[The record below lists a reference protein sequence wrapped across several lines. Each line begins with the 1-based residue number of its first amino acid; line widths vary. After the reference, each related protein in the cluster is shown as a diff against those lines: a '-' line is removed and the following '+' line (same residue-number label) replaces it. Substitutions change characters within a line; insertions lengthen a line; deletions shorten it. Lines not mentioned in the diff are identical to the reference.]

1 MIWLGIGLG
10 YVVLAIVITV
20 LIWRLFKIDADLFSA
35 RRQAALAEAK
45 QAGAQQQLRAAEERC
60 RRAQWAAET
69 SLGQTGQALEIAGH
83 IKLVSQQLHALVE
96 YITDPYRGTARVP
109 AQTGPPRAVRRS
121 VIVQWRRPPCH
132 YCRAHGGVYPVI
144 LALYAIGS
152 TTVVIVLVIWLRV
165 THEKLWELQRE
176 RSAYIRIV
184 EAVEEWVRSSDADM
198 AG

>member
-1 MIWLGIGLG
+1 M
-10 YVVLAIVITV
+10 
-20 LIWRLFKIDADLFSA
+20 
-35 RRQAALAEAK
+35 
-45 QAGAQQQLRAAEERC
+45 
-60 RRAQWAAET
+60 
-69 SLGQTGQALEIAGH
+69 
-83 IKLVSQQLHALVE
+83 
-96 YITDPYRGTARVP
+96 
-109 AQTGPPRAVRRS
+109 
-121 VIVQWRRPPCH
+121 
-132 YCRAHGGVYPVI
+132 I

>member
-96 YITDPYRGTARVP
+96 YITDPIEAPPAFQHKRGRHALSVVQLLSNGDGRHAITAGH
-109 AQTGPPRAVRRS
+109 T
-121 VIVQWRRPPCH
+121 
-132 YCRAHGGVYPVI
+132 
-144 LALYAIGS
+144 
-152 TTVVIVLVIWLRV
+152 
-165 THEKLWELQRE
+165 
-176 RSAYIRIV
+176 
-184 EAVEEWVRSSDADM
+184 EEFIP
-198 AG
+198 